1 MASRRSTLATLA
13 ALVRAARPGDYNIGH
28 LLHERGDELAV
39 LLGVPAASLRAA
51 EHLPDDELAPHV
63 EVLLGRLDGE
73 RRSVRRVSAEET
85 SRAAAAQLARTATWR
100 DDVVLLDV
108 DVLLGALLADAKPK
122 YIAFDAAD
130 VFDVAVLRVRLADAR
145 RVLLGESFVGLCA
158 TVDAAGLHLRWKDGR
173 GGLDF
178 RATYVTPLERDRVL
192 RVVLERPR
200 HVALV
205 AAQRGSARLG
215 DVLADLGFIPCRS
228 A

>member
-1 MASRRSTLATLA
+1 MASRRSTLAMLA
-13 ALVRAARPGDYNIGH
+13 ALVRAARPGDCNIGQ
-28 LLHERGDELAV
+28 LLHDHGDELAV

-85 SRAAAAQLARTATWR
+85 SRAAAARLARTATWR
-100 DDVVLLDV
+100 GDVVLLDV
-108 DVLLGALLADAKPK
+108 DVLLGALLANAKPK

-145 RVLLGESFVGLCA
+145 RVLVGASFSDLCVN
-158 TVDAAGLHLRWKDGR
+158 VDEAGLHVRWNGGR
-173 GGLDF
+173 GGLDL
-178 RATYVTPLERDRVL
+178 RSTYVTPIERDRVL
-192 RVVLERPR
+192 RVVLDRPR
-200 HVALV
+200 HAPLV
-205 AAQRGSARLG
+205 AARRGSARLG
-215 DVLADLGFIPCRS
+215 DVLADLGFIAPRS